1 MYSGSPSTSNEIS
14 DKEAL
19 QNLLLD
25 IQCLDRLSK
34 WSNRFN
40 LFDVLKISGT
50 EIRHSNVL
58 AWLLDPNEN
67 HGLGDAVLRRLLQTL
82 VINSPQADVFHSLLM
97 DLYGF
102 TVLRE
107 WEHIDLLA
115 VSHEERFLLCIEN
128 KVFSGEHDHQLA
140 RYQELLEKEYPQ
152 YHKIF
157 AFLTPGGTEPEEET
171 ACGTWQSIS
180 YEQIIEVVE
189 AAKFEKTLSA
199 EVSYFIDQYLDAVR
213 RHIVGD
219 RELEKICREIYA
231 KHRQAL
237 DLIYENRPDTASQIS
252 SIVQEWC
259 EEKSHTGEISF
270 DPQYS
275 GKTYIRFTT
284 PYMTKLLPEFEEEK
298 SGWSSKSMY
307 YYEVVNYGNSIKVVL
322 TVGRDNLSA
331 HQMGCCEQLSTLLN
345 QPDKKE
351 AWRWKRLFAT
361 RRHSIKAD
369 PLTDDLHKELF
380 QAMDQ
385 YWEQIADFEHKT
397 CTAIEQSSQTLDGNL
412 PV

>member
-115 VSHEERFLLCIEN
+115 VSHEERFLL
-128 KVFSGEHDHQLA
+128 
-140 RYQELLEKEYPQ
+140 
-152 YHKIF
+152 
-157 AFLTPGGTEPEEET
+157 
-171 ACGTWQSIS
+171 
-180 YEQIIEVVE
+180 
-189 AAKFEKTLSA
+189 
-199 EVSYFIDQYLDAVR
+199 
-213 RHIVGD
+213 
-219 RELEKICREIYA
+219 
-231 KHRQAL
+231 
-237 DLIYENRPDTASQIS
+237 
-252 SIVQEWC
+252 
-259 EEKSHTGEISF
+259 
-270 DPQYS
+270 
-275 GKTYIRFTT
+275 
-284 PYMTKLLPEFEEEK
+284 
-298 SGWSSKSMY
+298 
-307 YYEVVNYGNSIKVVL
+307 
-322 TVGRDNLSA
+322 
-331 HQMGCCEQLSTLLN
+331 
-345 QPDKKE
+345 
-351 AWRWKRLFAT
+351 
-361 RRHSIKAD
+361 
-369 PLTDDLHKELF
+369 
-380 QAMDQ
+380 
-385 YWEQIADFEHKT
+385 
-397 CTAIEQSSQTLDGNL
+397 
-412 PV
+412 